1 MKMTR
6 LRLKFLLP
14 DVEAQPSRV
23 LESWG
28 GAGHPELSIL
38 QFPPDLPCWDHRPFP
53 CHKQRPS
60 EGRQEPSV
68 TACTTAVT
76 MAVEG
81 CGEGEKGLP
90 LPNHPPGL
98 LIRAHEGRPG
108 PARARLGSQLFCTFA
123 GGPVRHKSEP
133 P

>member
-1 MKMTR
+1 M
-6 LRLKFLLP
+6 
-14 DVEAQPSRV
+14 
-23 LESWG
+23 SWRA
-28 GAGHPELSIL
+28 GAGLGTQSFPFFSSL
-38 QFPPDLPCWDHRPFP
+38 QTSHAGTTVPSPATSRGPVRDDRNPVSLP
-53 CHKQRPS
+53 
-60 EGRQEPSV
+60 V
-68 TACTTAVT
+68 TTAVT

-81 CGEGEKGLP
+81 CGEGENGLP